1 MALELLSLLTMVEIM
16 AKKQRCTSHMNL
28 VKIIT
33 NSVKKF
39 NTKIQLNA
47 LLEILTNSIQSKTNI
62 MKLLRQFSVLCIVI
76 SLTNCVQ
83 KTHPKTITV
92 KVDMNAEE
100 NHSEVGIRGNTL
112 LSWKETTY
120 LSDENNDGIYEG
132 TFEINTANQDIEFKF
147 VNHNDAFEL
156 QDQNNRS
163 LSFEYQPETIVYE
176 ATFNSPKATIKRH

>member
-1 MALELLSLLTMVEIM
+1 MSD
-16 AKKQRCTSHMNL
+16 
-28 VKIIT
+28 
-33 NSVKKF
+33 
-39 NTKIQLNA
+39 
-47 LLEILTNSIQSKTNI
+47 LLEILTNLMQSKTNT
-62 MKLLRQFSVLCIVI
+62 MKLLKQLSVLFIII

-83 KTHPKTITV
+83 QTHPKTIIV
-92 KVDMNAEE
+92 RVDMNAEE

-112 LSWKETTY
+112 LSWNETTY

-163 LSFEYQPETIVYE
+163 LSFEYKPETIIYE